1 MKLNRILFAAA
12 ALPLLFS
19 CKTKHDLAY
28 FTDIEDQTQ
37 GILTTQEHTTRIEP
51 ESELVIIVKSKELA
65 ASAQFNLPFIN
76 PVSDGTTEVQSTP
89 RQQTYVVNDKG
100 DIDFPVL
107 GTLHVEGMTIYELKD
122 YLTERLKQYVKDPR
136 VTVSPVGYKIS
147 VIGEVGIPK
156 TIYTHS
162 DRFNLLEALANCGDL
177 TDYARRDN
185 ILVMRRTVDNQI
197 EYGRLNLASSEITKS
212 PYFWLKNH
220 DIIVVEPNGIKQDNS
235 KVNQHNS
242 YRLSVLSSIL
252 GICSIVASVVI
263 ATVIKK

>member
-1 MKLNRILFAAA
+1 MVAIT
-12 ALPLLFS
+12 LPILFS

-37 GILTTQEHTTRIEP
+37 GLLATQQYTTKIEP
-51 ESELVIIVKSKELA
+51 ESELVIIVKSKEPA
-65 ASAQFNLPFIN
+65 ASAQFNLPYVN
-76 PVSDGTTEVQSTP
+76 PATDGTTEVQSTP
-89 RQQTYVVNDKG
+89 RQQTYMVNDKG

-107 GTLHVEGMTIYELKD
+107 GSIHVAGMTIYELKD
-122 YLTERLKQYVKDPR
+122 YLIDRLKQYIKEPR
-136 VTVSPVGYKIS
+136 VTVSAVGYQIS
-147 VIGEVGIPK
+147 VIGEVGVPK
-156 TIYTHS
+156 TIYTRS
-162 DRFNLLEALANCGDL
+162 DRFNILEALASCGDL

-185 ILVMRRTVDNQI
+185 ILVMRRTADNQI
-197 EYGRLNLASSEITKS
+197 EYGRLNLSSSEITKS

-220 DIIVVEPNGIKQDNS
+220 DIIIVEPNSIKQDNS

-263 ATVIKK
+263 ATVK